1 MVQAID
7 LIAKKLEEIKIA
19 KDNFLGNDLSFERK
33 FLDDVTEMLR
43 KELKDCEVSTY
54 LGKKLMEVC
63 CETLVLTKISGKK
76 ILKVIN
82 RMLDGHFF
90 KGNGLLELGWCSRY
104 MMNKRNINYP
114 KGSKTEKTS
123 IAEFYWFNSSQNRYK
138 NQQVLTEVCICR
150 CINCTFFK
158 VDSRKRVLEIL
169 KLVYLVSSLH
179 TFIYIGI
186 IIVIDKKG
194 D

>member
-1 MVQAID
+1 MAQAID
-7 LIAKKLEEIKIA
+7 LITKKLEEIKIA
-19 KDNFLGNDLSFERK
+19 KDNFLGNDLSFEQK
-33 FLDDVTEMLR
+33 FLDDVTEMLG

-54 LGKKLMEVC
+54 LGKKVMEVC
-63 CETLVLTKISGKK
+63 CKTLFLTEISGKK
-76 ILKVIN
+76 LLKVID

-90 KGNGLLELGWCSRY
+90 KGNGLLELRWCSRY

-114 KGSKTEKTS
+114 KDSKSEKNF
-123 IAEFYWFNSSQNRYK
+123 IVEFYWFNLSQNRYR
-138 NQQVLTEVCICR
+138 NQQVLTEVCICK
-150 CINCTFFK
+150 CINCTFLK

-186 IIVIDKKG
+186 IIVIDKKR